1 MNNQWVRHQY
11 CHAVLNMSASNTLK
25 SKLFTPTLADYYV
38 FLFIRSDLRGAV
50 LFFCFIIKIK
60 VRISITTIEQQT
72 DNNTVQVTT

>member
-38 FLFIRSDLRGAV
+38 FLIYVGLMFNRSYVLMREQIIHCKCVIRLNKPESDLP
-50 LFFCFIIKIK
+50 
-60 VRISITTIEQQT
+60 
-72 DNNTVQVTT
+72 